1 MSKLNLIKMY
11 KNSVI
16 LIAVCF
22 TISYSGAA
30 QINMISEDLRAEI
43 DSTYTSL
50 LKRNKVT
57 GTSIAIVDNGE
68 IVYATGYGFSDL
80 ENKKKADANTI
91 YGIGSITK
99 AFTALSIMQL
109 QEQEK
114 LRVTNSIKDYLVDLK
129 IENPFNDSNQIY
141 INDILSHT
149 SGLPSDIANGFF
161 VDNPPSISWVIKE
174 LNKQRLISPR
184 RYISAYSNVGYGLLG
199 EVISRVSGLSYGDY
213 LRQNIFT
220 PLNMTCSSIGYQ
232 LSNTSKT
239 YDGNKETV
247 EPTVRDVAAGF
258 ISSNVIDL
266 SNFISMLIGDGSFK
280 SNQIISP
287 NSIVDMERD
296 QLRNVTLTQPFAYGY
311 ALMIDSIKI
320 KNHKKDSTIV
330 SIIGHGGDTY
340 AFHADLAYIPKL
352 KVGAVVLTNSVNGRS
367 MSGASKLLKIYLERS
382 KDIEVDLDYITP
394 ISYKGITPQDDEIF
408 GKYNLGQLII
418 NVKDINKI
426 KFKQGPAKAILTK
439 KTNSNNYALKVWV
452 FGFIPIKIKDQEFK
466 FTKVNNE
473 IYAKNVD
480 TKTKQEYYLGKK
492 NTVNLPYSESW
503 KSVCGKYELTGKI
516 YETTNRSYDLS
527 DLKLT
532 VSEKSGSLKVDV
544 KSKSMFSGTLHFDL
558 ISEKS
563 AVLGGIGR
571 GNGDVLRILENGN
584 LYYSGFEFLKVK

>member
-1 MSKLNLIKMY
+1 MNKISI
-11 KNSVI
+11 I
-16 LIAVCF
+16 LIAVYF
-22 TISYSGAA
+22 TTSYSGAA
-30 QINMISEDLRAEI
+30 QINMISEDLRSEI
-43 DSTYTSL
+43 DSTYTTL

-99 AFTALSIMQL
+99 TFTALSIMQL

-129 IENPFNDSNQIY
+129 IENPFNDINQIY
-141 INDILSHT
+141 ISDILCHT

-161 VDNPPSISWVIKE
+161 VDNPPTISWVIKE

-220 PLNMTCSSIGYQ
+220 PLNMTSSSIGYE
-232 LSNTSKT
+232 LNNTSKT
-239 YDGNKETV
+239 YNGNKETV

-258 ISSNVIDL
+258 ISSNVIDV
-266 SNFISMLIGDGSFK
+266 SNLISMLMADGSFK

-287 NSIVDMERD
+287 SSIEDMERD
-296 QLRNVTLTQPFAYGY
+296 QLTNVLLTQPFAYGY
-311 ALMIDSIKI
+311 GLMIDSIKI
-320 KNHKKDSTIV
+320 KNHKKKDSTIV
-330 SIIGHGGDTY
+330 SIIGHGGDTH
-340 AFHADLAYIPKL
+340 AFHADLAYIPEQ

-367 MSGASKLLKIYLERS
+367 MSEASKLLKIYLERS

-394 ISYKGITPQDDEIF
+394 ISYKGITPKDDEIF

-418 NVKDINKI
+418 DVKDINKI
-426 KFKQGPAKAILTK
+426 KFKQGPVKAILSK
-439 KTNSNNYALKVWV
+439 KTNSNNYSLKVWV

-466 FTKVNNE
+466 FTKVNDE
-473 IYAKNVD
+473 IYAKRLD
-480 TKTKQEYYLGKK
+480 TKTKYEFYLGKK
-492 NTVNLPYSESW
+492 NKVNLPYPESW
-503 KSVCGKYELTGKI
+503 KSMYGKYELTGKI
-516 YETTNRSYDLS
+516 YETTNRLYDFS

-532 VSEKSGSLKVDV
+532 ASEKSGFLKVDL
-544 KSKSMFSGTLHFDL
+544 KSKSMFSGTLHFDM
-558 ISEKS
+558 ISDKS

-584 LYYSGFEFLKVK
+584 LYYSGFEFVKIK

>member
-1 MSKLNLIKMY
+1 MNKISI
-11 KNSVI
+11 I
-16 LIAVCF
+16 LIAVYF
-22 TISYSGAA
+22 TTSYSGAA
-30 QINMISEDLRAEI
+30 QINMISEDLRSEI
-43 DSTYTSL
+43 DSTYTTL

-99 AFTALSIMQL
+99 TFTALSIMQL
-109 QEQEK
+109 QEQQK
-114 LRVTNSIKDYLVDLK
+114 LRVTNSIKDYLIDLK
-129 IENPFNDSNQIY
+129 IENPFNDINQIY
-141 INDILSHT
+141 ISDILCHT

-161 VDNPPSISWVIKE
+161 VDNPPTISWVIKE

-220 PLNMTCSSIGYQ
+220 PLNMTSSSIGYE
-232 LSNTSKT
+232 LNNTSKT

-280 SNQIISP
+280 SNQIISS
-287 NSIVDMERD
+287 NSIVDMESD
-296 QLRNVTLTQPFAYGY
+296 QLTNVSLTQPFAYGY

-320 KNHKKDSTIV
+320 KNHKKKDSTIV
-330 SIIGHGGDTY
+330 SIIGHGGDTH
-340 AFHADLAYIPKL
+340 AFHADLAYIPEQ

-367 MSGASKLLKIYLERS
+367 MSEASKLLKIYLERS

-394 ISYKGITPQDDEIF
+394 ISYKGVTPKDDEIF
-408 GKYNLGQLII
+408 GKYNLGQLIFD
-418 NVKDINKI
+418 VKDINKI
-426 KFKQGPAKAILTK
+426 KFKQGPVKAILSK
-439 KTNSNNYALKVWV
+439 KTNSNNYSLKVWV

-466 FTKVNNE
+466 FTKVNDE
-473 IYAKNVD
+473 IYAKRLD
-480 TKTKQEYYLGKK
+480 TKTKYEFYLGKK
-492 NTVNLPYSESW
+492 NKVNLPYPESW
-503 KSVCGKYELTGKI
+503 KSMYGKYELTGKI
-516 YETTNRSYDLS
+516 YETTNRLYDFS

-532 VSEKSGSLKVDV
+532 ISEKSGFLKVDL
-544 KSKSMFSGTLHFDL
+544 KSKSMFSGTLHFDM
-558 ISEKS
+558 ISDKS

-584 LYYSGFEFLKVK
+584 LYYSGFEFVKIK

>member
-1 MSKLNLIKMY
+1 MNLVKMY

-22 TISYSGAA
+22 TMSYSGAA
-30 QINMISEDLRAEI
+30 QINTISEELRAKI
-43 DSTYTSL
+43 DSTYTTL

-57 GTSIAIVDNGE
+57 GTSIAIVDKGE

-80 ENKKKADANTI
+80 ENKKKANANTI

-109 QEQEK
+109 QEQKK
-114 LRVTNSIKDYLVDLK
+114 LSVTNSIKDYLTDLK
-129 IENPFNDSNQIY
+129 IENPFNDGNQIY

-161 VDNPPSISWVIKE
+161 VDNPPTISWVIKE

-220 PLNMTCSSIGYQ
+220 PLNMTSSSIGYQ

-258 ISSNVIDL
+258 ISSNVIDV
-266 SNFISMLIGDGSFK
+266 SNFISMLMGDGSFK

-287 NSIVDMERD
+287 SSIEDMERD
-296 QLRNVTLTQPFAYGY
+296 QLTNVLLTQPFAYGY
-311 ALMIDSIKI
+311 GLMIDSIKI
-320 KNHKKDSTIV
+320 KNHKKKDSTIV
-330 SIIGHGGDTY
+330 SIIGHGGDTH
-340 AFHADLAYIPKL
+340 AFHADLAYIPEQ

-367 MSGASKLLKIYLERS
+367 MSEASKLLKIYLERS

-394 ISYKGITPQDDEIF
+394 ISYKGVKPKDDEIF
-408 GKYNLGQLII
+408 GKYNLGQLIFD
-418 NVKDINKI
+418 VKDINKI
-426 KFKQGPAKAILTK
+426 KFKQGPVKAILYK
-439 KTNSNNYALKVWV
+439 KTNSNNYSLKVWV

-466 FTKVNNE
+466 FTKVNDE
-473 IYAKNVD
+473 IYAKRLD
-480 TKTKQEYYLGKK
+480 TKTKYEFYLGKK
-492 NTVNLPYSESW
+492 NKVNLPYPESW
-503 KSVCGKYELTGKI
+503 KSMYGKYELTGKI
-516 YETTNRSYDLS
+516 YETTNRLYDFS

-532 VSEKSGSLKVDV
+532 ASEKSGFLKVDL
-544 KSKSMFSGTLHFDL
+544 KSKSMFSGTLHFDM
-558 ISEKS
+558 ISDKS

-584 LYYSGFEFLKVK
+584 LYYSGFEFVKIK

>member
-1 MSKLNLIKMY
+1 MLNWVKMN

-16 LIAVCF
+16 LLAVCF

-30 QINMISEDLRAEI
+30 QINMISDELRAKI
-43 DSTYTSL
+43 DSTYTTL
-50 LKRNKVT
+50 LKKNKVT

-109 QEQEK
+109 QEQKK
-114 LRVTNSIKDYLVDLK
+114 LSVTNSIKDYLVDLK

-161 VDNPPSISWVIKE
+161 VDNPPTISWVIKE
-174 LNKQRLISPR
+174 LNKQRLVSPR

-199 EVISRVSGLSYGDY
+199 EVISRVSGLNYGDY
-213 LRQNIFT
+213 LRKNIFT
-220 PLNMTCSSIGYQ
+220 PLNMTSSSIGYQ
-232 LSNTSKT
+232 MSNTSKT
-239 YDGNKETV
+239 YSGNKETV

-258 ISSNVIDL
+258 ISSNVIDM
-266 SNFISMLIGDGSFK
+266 SNFISMLISDGSFK

-287 NSIVDMERD
+287 NSIAEMERD
-296 QLRNVTLTQPFAYGY
+296 QLKNVLLTQPFAYGY

-320 KNHKKDSTIV
+320 KNHKKKDSTII
-330 SIIGHGGDTY
+330 SIIGHGGDTH
-340 AFHADLAYIPKL
+340 AFHADLAYIPEL
-352 KVGAVVLTNSVNGRS
+352 KVGAVILTNSVNGGS

-394 ISYKGITPQDDEIF
+394 ISYKGITPKDDEIF

-418 NVKDINKI
+418 DVKDINKI
-426 KFKQGPAKAILTK
+426 KFKQGPVKAILSK
-439 KTNSNNYALKVWV
+439 KTNSNNYSLKIWV

-473 IYAKNVD
+473 IYAKRLD
-480 TKTKQEYYLGKK
+480 TKTKYEYYLGKK
-492 NTVNLPYSESW
+492 NKVNLPYPESW
-503 KSVCGKYELTGKI
+503 KSMYGKYKLTGKI
-516 YETTNRSYDLS
+516 YETTNRSYDFS

-532 VSEKSGSLKVDV
+532 VSEKSGFLKVDL
-544 KSKSMFSGTLHFDL
+544 KSKSMFSGTLHFDM

-584 LYYSGFEFLKVK
+584 LYYSGFEFLKIK

>member
-1 MSKLNLIKMY
+1 MNLVKMY

-22 TISYSGAA
+22 TMSYSGAA
-30 QINMISEDLRAEI
+30 QINTISEELRAKI
-43 DSTYTSL
+43 DSTYTTL

-57 GTSIAIVDNGE
+57 GTSIAIVDKGE

-80 ENKKKADANTI
+80 ENKKKANANTI

-109 QEQEK
+109 QEQNK
-114 LRVTNSIKDYLVDLK
+114 LSVTNSIKDYLTDLK
-129 IENPFNDSNQIY
+129 IENPFNDGNQIY

-161 VDNPPSISWVIKE
+161 VDNPPTISWVIKE

-220 PLNMTCSSIGYQ
+220 PLNMTSSSIGYQ

-258 ISSNVIDL
+258 ISSNVIDM

-280 SNQIISP
+280 SNQIISS
-287 NSIVDMERD
+287 NSIVDMESD
-296 QLRNVTLTQPFAYGY
+296 QLTNVSLTQPFAYGY

-320 KNHKKDSTIV
+320 KNHKKKDSTIV
-330 SIIGHGGDTY
+330 SIIGHGGDTH
-340 AFHADLAYIPKL
+340 AFHADFAYIPEQ

-367 MSGASKLLKIYLERS
+367 MSEASKLLKIYLERS

-394 ISYKGITPQDDEIF
+394 ISYKGVTPKDDEIF
-408 GKYNLGQLII
+408 GKYNLGQLIMD
-418 NVKDINKI
+418 VKDINKI
-426 KFKQGPAKAILTK
+426 KFKQGPVKAILYK
-439 KTNSNNYALKVWV
+439 KTNSNNYSLKVWV

-466 FTKVNNE
+466 FTKVNDE
-473 IYAKNVD
+473 IYAKRLD
-480 TKTKQEYYLGKK
+480 TKTKYEFYLGKK
-492 NTVNLPYSESW
+492 NKVNLPYPESW
-503 KSVCGKYELTGKI
+503 KSMYGKYELTGKI
-516 YETTNRSYDLS
+516 YETTNRLYDFS

-532 VSEKSGSLKVDV
+532 ASEKSGFLKVDL
-544 KSKSMFSGTLHFDL
+544 KSKSMFSGTLHFDM
-558 ISEKS
+558 ISDKS

-584 LYYSGFEFLKVK
+584 LYYSGFEFVKIE

>member
-1 MSKLNLIKMY
+1 MNKISI
-11 KNSVI
+11 I
-16 LIAVCF
+16 LVAVYF
-22 TISYSGAA
+22 TTPYSGAA

-43 DSTYTSL
+43 DSTYTTL

-80 ENKKKADANTI
+80 ENKRKADANTI

-99 AFTALSIMQL
+99 TFTALSIMQL

-114 LRVTNSIKDYLVDLK
+114 LRVTNSIKDYLVELK
-129 IENPFNDSNQIY
+129 IENPFNDINQIY
-141 INDILSHT
+141 ISDILCHT

-161 VDNPPSISWVIKE
+161 VDNPPTISWVIKE

-220 PLNMTCSSIGYQ
+220 PLNMTSSSIGYQ

-258 ISSNVIDL
+258 ISSNVIDV

-280 SNQIISP
+280 SNPIISS
-287 NSIVDMERD
+287 NSIEDMESD
-296 QLRNVTLTQPFAYGY
+296 QLTNVLLTQPFAYGY
-311 ALMIDSIKI
+311 GLMIDSIKI
-320 KNHKKDSTIV
+320 KNHKKKDSTIV
-330 SIIGHGGDTY
+330 SIIGHGGDTH
-340 AFHADLAYIPKL
+340 AFHADLAYIPEQ

-367 MSGASKLLKIYLERS
+367 MSEASKLLKIYLERS

-394 ISYKGITPQDDEIF
+394 ISYKGITPKDDEIF

-418 NVKDINKI
+418 DVKDINKI
-426 KFKQGPAKAILTK
+426 KFKQGPVKAILSK
-439 KTNSNNYALKVWV
+439 KTNSNNYSLKVWI

-466 FTKVNNE
+466 FTKVNDE
-473 IYAKNVD
+473 IYAKRLD
-480 TKTKQEYYLGKK
+480 TKTKYEFYLGKK
-492 NTVNLPYSESW
+492 NKVNLPYPESW
-503 KSVCGKYELTGKI
+503 KSMYGKYELTGKI
-516 YETTNRSYDLS
+516 YETTNRLYDFS

-532 VSEKSGSLKVDV
+532 ASEKSGFLKVDL
-544 KSKSMFSGTLHFDL
+544 KSKSMFSGTLHFDM
-558 ISEKS
+558 ISDKS

-584 LYYSGFEFLKVK
+584 LYYSGFEFVKIK

>member
-1 MSKLNLIKMY
+1 MNKISI
-11 KNSVI
+11 I
-16 LIAVCF
+16 LIGVYL
-22 TISYSGAA
+22 TTSYSGAA
-30 QINMISEDLRAEI
+30 QINMISEDLRSEI
-43 DSTYTSL
+43 DSTYTTL

-80 ENKKKADANTI
+80 ENKRKADANTI

-99 AFTALSIMQL
+99 TFTALSIMQL

-114 LRVTNSIKDYLVDLK
+114 LRVTNSIKDYLTDLK
-129 IENPFNDSNQIY
+129 IENPFNDGNQIY

-161 VDNPPSISWVIKE
+161 VDNPPTISWVIKE

-220 PLNMTCSSIGYQ
+220 PLNMTSSSIGYQ

-258 ISSNVIDL
+258 ISSNVIDM

-280 SNQIISP
+280 SNQIISS
-287 NSIVDMERD
+287 NSIVDMESD
-296 QLRNVTLTQPFAYGY
+296 QLTNVSLTQPFAYGY

-320 KNHKKDSTIV
+320 KNHKKKDSTIV
-330 SIIGHGGDTY
+330 SIIGHGGDTH
-340 AFHADLAYIPKL
+340 AFHADFAYIPEQ

-367 MSGASKLLKIYLERS
+367 MSEASKLLKIYLERS

-394 ISYKGITPQDDEIF
+394 ISYKGITAKDDEIF
-408 GKYNLGQLII
+408 GKYNLGQLIFD
-418 NVKDINKI
+418 VKDINKI
-426 KFKQGPAKAILTK
+426 KFKQGPVKAILYK
-439 KTNSNNYALKVWV
+439 KTNSNNYSLKVWV

-466 FTKVNNE
+466 FTKVNDE
-473 IYAKNVD
+473 IYAKRLD
-480 TKTKQEYYLGKK
+480 TKTKYEFYLGKK
-492 NTVNLPYSESW
+492 NKVNLPYPESW
-503 KSVCGKYELTGKI
+503 KSMYGKYELTGKI
-516 YETTNRSYDLS
+516 YETTNRLYDFS

-532 VSEKSGSLKVDV
+532 ASEKSGFLKVDL
-544 KSKSMFSGTLHFDL
+544 KSKSMFSGTLHFDM
-558 ISEKS
+558 ISDKS

-584 LYYSGFEFLKVK
+584 LYYSGFEFVKIK

>member
-1 MSKLNLIKMY
+1 MY

-22 TISYSGAA
+22 SISYSGTA
-30 QINMISEDLRAEI
+30 QINMISEELRAKI
-43 DSTYTSL
+43 DSTYTTL
-50 LKRNKVT
+50 LKKNKVT
-57 GTSIAIVDNGE
+57 GASIAIVDKGE

-109 QEQEK
+109 QEQKK

-161 VDNPPSISWVIKE
+161 VDNPPTISWVIKE

-220 PLNMTCSSIGYQ
+220 PLNMMSSSIGYE

-239 YDGNKETV
+239 YNGNKETV

-258 ISSNVIDL
+258 ISSNVIDM
-266 SNFISMLIGDGSFK
+266 SNFISMLMADGSFK

-287 NSIVDMERD
+287 SSIEDMERD
-296 QLRNVTLTQPFAYGY
+296 QLTNVLLTQPFAYGY
-311 ALMIDSIKI
+311 GLMIDSIKI
-320 KNHKKDSTIV
+320 KNNKKKDSTIV
-330 SIIGHGGDTY
+330 SIIGHGGDTH
-340 AFHADLAYIPKL
+340 AFHADLAYIPEQ

-367 MSGASKLLKIYLERS
+367 MSEASKLLKIYLERS
-382 KDIEVDLDYITP
+382 KDIEVDLDYIIP
-394 ISYKGITPQDDEIF
+394 ISYKGITPKDDEIF

-418 NVKDINKI
+418 DVKDINKI
-426 KFKQGPAKAILTK
+426 KFKQGPVKAILSK
-439 KTNSNNYALKVWV
+439 KTNSNNYSLKVWV

-466 FTKVNNE
+466 FTKVNDE
-473 IYAKNVD
+473 IFAKRLD
-480 TKTKQEYYLGKK
+480 TKTNYEFYLGKK
-492 NTVNLPYSESW
+492 NKVNLPYPESW
-503 KSVCGKYELTGKI
+503 KSMYGKYELTGKI
-516 YETTNRSYDLS
+516 YETTNRLYDFS

-532 VSEKSGSLKVDV
+532 ASEKSGFLKVDL
-544 KSKSMFSGTLHFDL
+544 KSKSIFSGTLHFDM
-558 ISEKS
+558 ISDKS

-584 LYYSGFEFLKVK
+584 LYYSGFEFVKIK

>member
-1 MSKLNLIKMY
+1 MN

-16 LIAVCF
+16 LFAVCF
-22 TISYSGAA
+22 TISYSGVA
-30 QINMISEDLRAEI
+30 QINMISDKLRAKI

-50 LKRNKVT
+50 LKKNKVT

-80 ENKKKADANTI
+80 ENKKEADANTI

-109 QEQEK
+109 QEQKK
-114 LRVTNSIKDYLVDLK
+114 LSVTNSIKDYLVDLK

-161 VDNPPSISWVIKE
+161 VDNPPTISWVIKE

-199 EVISRVSGLSYGDY
+199 EVISRVSGLNYGDY
-213 LRQNIFT
+213 LRKNIFS
-220 PLNMTCSSIGYQ
+220 PLNMTSSSIGYEM
-232 LSNTSKT
+232 SNTSKT
-239 YDGNKETV
+239 YSGNKETV

-258 ISSNVIDL
+258 ISSNVIDM
-266 SNFISMLIGDGSFK
+266 SNFISMLISDGSFK

-287 NSIVDMERD
+287 NSIADMERD
-296 QLRNVTLTQPFAYGY
+296 QLTNVLLTQPSAYGY

-320 KNHKKDSTIV
+320 KNHKKKDSTII
-330 SIIGHGGDTY
+330 SIIGHGGDTH
-340 AFHADLAYIPKL
+340 AFHADLAYIPEL
-352 KVGAVVLTNSVNGRS
+352 KVGAVVLTNSVNGGS
-367 MSGASKLLKIYLERS
+367 MSGASKLLKIYLQRS
-382 KDIEVDLDYITP
+382 KDIELDLDYFTP
-394 ISYKGITPQDDEIF
+394 ISYKGITPKDDEIF

-418 NVKDINKI
+418 DVKDINKI
-426 KFKQGPAKAILTK
+426 KFKQGPVKGILSK
-439 KTNSNNYALKVWV
+439 KTNSNNYSLKIWV

-473 IYAKNVD
+473 IYAKRLD
-480 TKTKQEYYLGKK
+480 TKTKYEYYLGKK
-492 NTVNLPYSESW
+492 NKVNLPFPESW
-503 KSVCGKYELTGKI
+503 KSMYGKYKLTGKI
-516 YETTNRSYDLS
+516 YETTNRSYDFS

-532 VSEKSGSLKVDV
+532 VFEKSGFLKVNL
-544 KSKSMFSGTLHFDL
+544 KSKSMFSGTLHFDM

-584 LYYSGFEFLKVK
+584 LYYSGFEFLKIK

>member
-1 MSKLNLIKMY
+1 MN

-16 LIAVCF
+16 LFAVCF
-22 TISYSGAA
+22 TISYSGVA
-30 QINMISEDLRAEI
+30 QINMISDKLRAKI

-50 LKRNKVT
+50 LKKNKVT

-80 ENKKKADANTI
+80 ENKKEADANTI

-109 QEQEK
+109 QEQKK
-114 LRVTNSIKDYLVDLK
+114 LSVTNSIKDYLVDLK

-161 VDNPPSISWVIKE
+161 VDNPPTISWVIKE

-199 EVISRVSGLSYGDY
+199 EVISRVSGLNYGDY
-213 LRQNIFT
+213 LRKNIFT
-220 PLNMTCSSIGYQ
+220 PLNMTSSSIGYEM
-232 LSNTSKT
+232 SNTSKT
-239 YDGNKETV
+239 YSGNKETV

-258 ISSNVIDL
+258 ISSNVIDM
-266 SNFISMLIGDGSFK
+266 SNFISMLISDGSFK

-287 NSIVDMERD
+287 NSIADMERD
-296 QLRNVTLTQPFAYGY
+296 QLTNVLLTQPSAYGY

-320 KNHKKDSTIV
+320 KNHKKKDSTII
-330 SIIGHGGDTY
+330 SIIGHGGDTH
-340 AFHADLAYIPKL
+340 AFHADLAYIPEL
-352 KVGAVVLTNSVNGRS
+352 KVGAVVLTNSVNGGS

-394 ISYKGITPQDDEIF
+394 ISYKGITPKDDEIF

-418 NVKDINKI
+418 DVKDINKI
-426 KFKQGPAKAILTK
+426 KFKQGPVKAILSK
-439 KTNSNNYALKVWV
+439 KTNSNNYSLKIWV

-473 IYAKNVD
+473 IYAKRLD
-480 TKTKQEYYLGKK
+480 TKTKYEYYLGKK
-492 NTVNLPYSESW
+492 NKVNLPFPESW
-503 KSVCGKYELTGKI
+503 KSMYGKYKLTGKI
-516 YETTNRSYDLS
+516 YETTNRSYDFS

-532 VSEKSGSLKVDV
+532 VFEKSGFLKVNL
-544 KSKSMFSGTLHFDL
+544 KSKSMFSGTLHFDM

-584 LYYSGFEFLKVK
+584 LYYSGFEFLKIK

>member
-1 MSKLNLIKMY
+1 MNKISI
-11 KNSVI
+11 I
-16 LIAVCF
+16 LIAVYF
-22 TISYSGAA
+22 TTSYSGAA
-30 QINMISEDLRAEI
+30 QVNMISEGLRSEI
-43 DSTYTSL
+43 DSTYTTL

-80 ENKKKADANTI
+80 ENKRKADANTI

-99 AFTALSIMQL
+99 TFTALSIMQL

-129 IENPFNDSNQIY
+129 IENPFNDINQIY
-141 INDILSHT
+141 ISDILSHT

-161 VDNPPSISWVIKE
+161 VDNPPTISWVIKE

-199 EVISRVSGLSYGDY
+199 EVISRVSGKSYGDY

-220 PLNMTCSSIGYQ
+220 PLNMTSSSIGYQ

-258 ISSNVIDL
+258 ISSNVIDM

-280 SNQIISP
+280 SNQIISS
-287 NSIVDMERD
+287 NSIVDMESD
-296 QLRNVTLTQPFAYGY
+296 QLTNVSLTQPFAYGY

-320 KNHKKDSTIV
+320 KNHKKKDSTIV
-330 SIIGHGGDTY
+330 SIIGHGGDTH
-340 AFHADLAYIPKL
+340 AFHADFAYIPEQ

-367 MSGASKLLKIYLERS
+367 MSEASKLLKIYLERS

-394 ISYKGITPQDDEIF
+394 ISYKGVKPKDDEIF
-408 GKYNLGQLII
+408 GKYNLGQLIFD
-418 NVKDINKI
+418 VKDINKI
-426 KFKQGPAKAILTK
+426 KFKQGPVKAILYK
-439 KTNSNNYALKVWV
+439 KTNSNNYSLKVWI

-466 FTKVNNE
+466 FTKVNDE
-473 IYAKNVD
+473 IYAKRLD
-480 TKTKQEYYLGKK
+480 TKTKYEFYLGKK
-492 NTVNLPYSESW
+492 NKVNLPYPESW
-503 KSVCGKYELTGKI
+503 KSMYGKYELTGKI
-516 YETTNRSYDLS
+516 YETTNRLYDFS

-532 VSEKSGSLKVDV
+532 ASEKSGFLKVDL
-544 KSKSMFSGTLHFDL
+544 KSKSMFSGTLHFDM
-558 ISEKS
+558 ISDKS

-584 LYYSGFEFLKVK
+584 LYYSGFEFVKIK

>member
-1 MSKLNLIKMY
+1 MLNWVKMN

-22 TISYSGAA
+22 TIYYSGVA
-30 QINMISEDLRAEI
+30 QINMISDELRAKI
-43 DSTYTSL
+43 DSTYTTL
-50 LKRNKVT
+50 LKKNKVT

-109 QEQEK
+109 QEQKK
-114 LRVTNSIKDYLVDLK
+114 LSVTNSIKDYLVDLK

-161 VDNPPSISWVIKE
+161 VDNPPTISWVIKE

-184 RYISAYSNVGYGLLG
+184 QYISAYSNVGYGLLG
-199 EVISRVSGLSYGDY
+199 EVISRVSGLNYGDY
-213 LRQNIFT
+213 LRKNIFT
-220 PLNMTCSSIGYQ
+220 PLNMTSSSIGYQ
-232 LSNTSKT
+232 MSNTSKT
-239 YDGNKETV
+239 YSGNKETV

-258 ISSNVIDL
+258 ISSNVIDM
-266 SNFISMLIGDGSFK
+266 SNFISMLISDGSFK

-287 NSIVDMERD
+287 NSIAEMERD
-296 QLRNVTLTQPFAYGY
+296 QLKNVLLTQPFAYGY

-320 KNHKKDSTIV
+320 KNHKKKDSTII
-330 SIIGHGGDTY
+330 SIIGHGGDTH
-340 AFHADLAYIPKL
+340 AFHADLAYIPEL
-352 KVGAVVLTNSVNGRS
+352 KVGAVILTNSVNGGS

-382 KDIEVDLDYITP
+382 EDIEVDLDYIIP
-394 ISYKGITPQDDEIF
+394 ISYKGIAPKDDEIF

-418 NVKDINKI
+418 DVKDINKI
-426 KFKQGPAKAILTK
+426 KFKQGPVKAILSK
-439 KTNSNNYALKVWV
+439 KTNSNNYSLKIWV

-473 IYAKNVD
+473 IYAKRLD
-480 TKTKQEYYLGKK
+480 TKTKYEYYLGKK
-492 NTVNLPYSESW
+492 NKVNLPYPESW
-503 KSVCGKYELTGKI
+503 KSMYGKYKLTGKI
-516 YETTNRSYDLS
+516 YETTNRSYDFS

-532 VSEKSGSLKVDV
+532 VSEKSGFLKVDL
-544 KSKSMFSGTLHFDL
+544 KSKSMFSGTLHFDM

-584 LYYSGFEFLKVK
+584 LYYSGFEFLKIK

>member
-1 MSKLNLIKMY
+1 MNKISI
-11 KNSVI
+11 I
-16 LIAVCF
+16 LIAVYF
-22 TISYSGAA
+22 TTSYSGAA
-30 QINMISEDLRAEI
+30 QINMISEDLRSEI
-43 DSTYTSL
+43 DSTYTTL

-80 ENKKKADANTI
+80 ENKRKADANTI

-99 AFTALSIMQL
+99 TFTALSIMQL

-129 IENPFNDSNQIY
+129 IENPFNDINQIY
-141 INDILSHT
+141 ISDILCHT

-161 VDNPPSISWVIKE
+161 VDNPPTISWVIKE

-220 PLNMTCSSIGYQ
+220 PLNMTSSSIGYE
-232 LSNTSKT
+232 LNNTSKT
-239 YDGNKETV
+239 YNGNKETV

-258 ISSNVIDL
+258 ISSNVIDV
-266 SNFISMLIGDGSFK
+266 SNFISMLMADGSFK
-280 SNQIISP
+280 SNQIISS
-287 NSIVDMERD
+287 NSIVDMESD
-296 QLRNVTLTQPFAYGY
+296 QLTNVSLTQPFAYGY

-320 KNHKKDSTIV
+320 KNHKKKDSTIV
-330 SIIGHGGDTY
+330 SIIGHGGDTH
-340 AFHADLAYIPKL
+340 AFHADLAYIPEQ

-367 MSGASKLLKIYLERS
+367 MSEASKLLKIYLERS

-394 ISYKGITPQDDEIF
+394 ISYKGVTPKDDEIF
-408 GKYNLGQLII
+408 GKYNLGQLIFD
-418 NVKDINKI
+418 VKDINKI
-426 KFKQGPAKAILTK
+426 KFKQGPVKAILSK
-439 KTNSNNYALKVWV
+439 KTNSNNYSLKVWV

-466 FTKVNNE
+466 FTKVNDE
-473 IYAKNVD
+473 IYAKRLD
-480 TKTKQEYYLGKK
+480 TKTKYEFYLGKK
-492 NTVNLPYSESW
+492 NKVNLPYPESW
-503 KSVCGKYELTGKI
+503 KSMYGKYELTGKI
-516 YETTNRSYDLS
+516 YETTNRLYDFS

-532 VSEKSGSLKVDV
+532 ASEKSGFLKVDL
-544 KSKSMFSGTLHFDL
+544 KSKSMFSGTLHFDM
-558 ISEKS
+558 ISDKS

-584 LYYSGFEFLKVK
+584 LYYSGFEFVKIK

>member
-1 MSKLNLIKMY
+1 MNKISI
-11 KNSVI
+11 I
-16 LIAVCF
+16 LIGVYL
-22 TISYSGAA
+22 TTSYSGAA
-30 QINMISEDLRAEI
+30 QINMISEDLRSEI
-43 DSTYTSL
+43 DSTYTTL

-80 ENKKKADANTI
+80 ENKRKADANTI

-99 AFTALSIMQL
+99 TFTALSIMQL

-114 LRVTNSIKDYLVDLK
+114 LRVTNSIKDYLTDLK
-129 IENPFNDSNQIY
+129 IENPFNDGNQIY

-161 VDNPPSISWVIKE
+161 VDNPPTISWVIKE

-220 PLNMTCSSIGYQ
+220 PLNMTSSSIGYE
-232 LSNTSKT
+232 LDNTSKT
-239 YDGNKETV
+239 YNGNKETV

-258 ISSNVIDL
+258 ISSNVIDM

-280 SNQIISP
+280 SNQIISS
-287 NSIVDMERD
+287 NSIVDMESD
-296 QLRNVTLTQPFAYGY
+296 QLTNVSLTQPFAYGY

-320 KNHKKDSTIV
+320 KNHKKKDSTIV
-330 SIIGHGGDTY
+330 SIIGHGGDTH
-340 AFHADLAYIPKL
+340 AFHADFAYIPEQ

-367 MSGASKLLKIYLERS
+367 MSEASKLLKIYLERS

-394 ISYKGITPQDDEIF
+394 ISYKGITAKDDEIF
-408 GKYNLGQLII
+408 GKYNLGQLIFD
-418 NVKDINKI
+418 VKDINKI
-426 KFKQGPAKAILTK
+426 KFKQGPVKAILYK
-439 KTNSNNYALKVWV
+439 KTNSNNYSLKVWV

-466 FTKVNNE
+466 FTKVNDE
-473 IYAKNVD
+473 IYAKRLD
-480 TKTKQEYYLGKK
+480 TKTKYEFYLGKK
-492 NTVNLPYSESW
+492 NKVNLPYPESW
-503 KSVCGKYELTGKI
+503 KSMYGKYELTGKI
-516 YETTNRSYDLS
+516 YETTNRLYDFS

-532 VSEKSGSLKVDV
+532 ASEKSGFLKVDL
-544 KSKSMFSGTLHFDL
+544 KSKSMFSGTLHFDM
-558 ISEKS
+558 ISDKS

-584 LYYSGFEFLKVK
+584 LYYSGFEFVKIK

>member
-109 QEQEK
+109 QEQKK

-199 EVISRVSGLSYGDY
+199 EVISRVSGLSYSDY

-220 PLNMTCSSIGYQ
+220 PLNMTSSSIGYQ

>member
-1 MSKLNLIKMY
+1 MLNWVKMN

-16 LIAVCF
+16 LLAVCF

-30 QINMISEDLRAEI
+30 QINMISDELRAKI
-43 DSTYTSL
+43 DSTYTTL
-50 LKRNKVT
+50 LKKNKVT

-109 QEQEK
+109 QEQKK
-114 LRVTNSIKDYLVDLK
+114 LSVTNSIKDYLVDLK

-161 VDNPPSISWVIKE
+161 VDNPPTISWVIKE

-184 RYISAYSNVGYGLLG
+184 QYISAYSNVGYGLLG
-199 EVISRVSGLSYGDY
+199 EVISRVSGLNYGDY
-213 LRQNIFT
+213 LRKNIFT
-220 PLNMTCSSIGYQ
+220 PLNMTSSSIGYQ
-232 LSNTSKT
+232 MSNTSKT
-239 YDGNKETV
+239 YSGNRETV

-258 ISSNVIDL
+258 ISSNVIDM
-266 SNFISMLIGDGSFK
+266 SNFISMLISDGSFK

-287 NSIVDMERD
+287 NSIAEMERD
-296 QLRNVTLTQPFAYGY
+296 QLKNVLLTQPFAYGY

-320 KNHKKDSTIV
+320 KNHKKKDSTII
-330 SIIGHGGDTY
+330 SIIGHGGDTH
-340 AFHADLAYIPKL
+340 AFHADLAYIPEL
-352 KVGAVVLTNSVNGRS
+352 KVGAVILTNSVNGGS

-394 ISYKGITPQDDEIF
+394 ISYKGIAPKDDEIF

-418 NVKDINKI
+418 DVKDINKI
-426 KFKQGPAKAILTK
+426 KFKQGPVKAILSK
-439 KTNSNNYALKVWV
+439 KTNSNNYSLKIWV

-473 IYAKNVD
+473 IYAKRLD
-480 TKTKQEYYLGKK
+480 TKTKYEYYLGKK
-492 NTVNLPYSESW
+492 NKVNLPYPESW
-503 KSVCGKYELTGKI
+503 KSMYGKYKLTGKI
-516 YETTNRSYDLS
+516 YETTNRSYDFS

-532 VSEKSGSLKVDV
+532 VSEKSGFLKVDL
-544 KSKSMFSGTLHFDL
+544 KSKSMFSGTLHFDM

-584 LYYSGFEFLKVK
+584 LYYSGFEFLKIK

>member
-1 MSKLNLIKMY
+1 MNKISI
-11 KNSVI
+11 I
-16 LIAVCF
+16 LIAVYF
-22 TISYSGAA
+22 TTSYSGAA
-30 QINMISEDLRAEI
+30 QINMISEDLRSEI
-43 DSTYTSL
+43 DSTYTTL
-50 LKRNKVT
+50 LKKNKVT

-80 ENKKKADANTI
+80 ENKRKADANTI

-99 AFTALSIMQL
+99 TFTALSIMQL

-129 IENPFNDSNQIY
+129 IENPFNDINQIY
-141 INDILSHT
+141 ISDILCHT

-161 VDNPPSISWVIKE
+161 VDNPPTISWVIKE

-220 PLNMTCSSIGYQ
+220 PLNMTSSSIGYE
-232 LSNTSKT
+232 LDNTSKT
-239 YDGNKETV
+239 YNGNKETV

-258 ISSNVIDL
+258 ISSNVIDV
-266 SNFISMLIGDGSFK
+266 SNFISMLMADGSFK

-287 NSIVDMERD
+287 SSIEDMERD
-296 QLRNVTLTQPFAYGY
+296 QLTNVLLTQPFAYGY
-311 ALMIDSIKI
+311 GLMIDSIKI
-320 KNHKKDSTIV
+320 KNHKKKDSAIV
-330 SIIGHGGDTY
+330 SIIGHGGDTH
-340 AFHADLAYIPKL
+340 AFHADLAYIPEQ

-367 MSGASKLLKIYLERS
+367 MSEASKLLKIYLERS

-394 ISYKGITPQDDEIF
+394 ISYKGITPKDDEIF

-418 NVKDINKI
+418 DVRDLNKI
-426 KFKQGPAKAILTK
+426 KFKQGPVKAILSK
-439 KTNSNNYALKVWV
+439 KTNSNNYSLKVWV

-466 FTKVNNE
+466 FTKVNDE
-473 IYAKNVD
+473 IYAKRLD
-480 TKTKQEYYLGKK
+480 TKTKYEFYLGKK
-492 NTVNLPYSESW
+492 NKVNLPYPESW
-503 KSVCGKYELTGKI
+503 KSMYGKYELTGKI
-516 YETTNRSYDLS
+516 YETTNRLYDFS

-532 VSEKSGSLKVDV
+532 ASEKSGFLKVDL
-544 KSKSMFSGTLHFDL
+544 KSKSMFSGTLHFDM
-558 ISEKS
+558 ISDKS

-584 LYYSGFEFLKVK
+584 LYYSGFEFVKIK

>member
-1 MSKLNLIKMY
+1 MNKISI
-11 KNSVI
+11 I
-16 LIAVCF
+16 LIAVYF
-22 TISYSGAA
+22 ITSYSGAA
-30 QINMISEDLRAEI
+30 QINMISEDLRSEI
-43 DSTYTSL
+43 DSTYTTL

-80 ENKKKADANTI
+80 ENKRKADANTI

-99 AFTALSIMQL
+99 TFTALSIMQL

-129 IENPFNDSNQIY
+129 IENPFNDINQIY
-141 INDILSHT
+141 ISDILCHT

-161 VDNPPSISWVIKE
+161 VDNPPTISWVIKE

-220 PLNMTCSSIGYQ
+220 PLNMTSSSIGYE
-232 LSNTSKT
+232 LNNTSKT
-239 YDGNKETV
+239 YNGNKETV

-258 ISSNVIDL
+258 ISSNVIDM

-280 SNQIISP
+280 SNQIISS
-287 NSIVDMERD
+287 NSIVDMESD
-296 QLRNVTLTQPFAYGY
+296 QLTNVSLTQPFAYGY

-320 KNHKKDSTIV
+320 KNHKKKDSTIV
-330 SIIGHGGDTY
+330 SIIGHGGDTH
-340 AFHADLAYIPKL
+340 AFHADLAYIPEQ

-367 MSGASKLLKIYLERS
+367 MSEASKLLKIYLERS

-394 ISYKGITPQDDEIF
+394 ISYKGITPKDDEIF
-408 GKYNLGQLII
+408 GKYNLGQLIFD
-418 NVKDINKI
+418 VKDINKI
-426 KFKQGPAKAILTK
+426 KFKQGPVKAILYK
-439 KTNSNNYALKVWV
+439 KTNSNNYSLKVWV

-466 FTKVNNE
+466 FTKVNDE
-473 IYAKNVD
+473 IYAKRLD
-480 TKTKQEYYLGKK
+480 TKTKYEFYLGKK
-492 NTVNLPYSESW
+492 NKVNLPYPESW
-503 KSVCGKYELTGKI
+503 KSMYGKYELTGKI
-516 YETTNRSYDLS
+516 YETTNRLYDFS

-532 VSEKSGSLKVDV
+532 ASEKSGFLKVDL
-544 KSKSMFSGTLHFDL
+544 KSKSMFSGTLHFDM
-558 ISEKS
+558 ISDKS

-584 LYYSGFEFLKVK
+584 LYYSGFEFVKIK

>member
-1 MSKLNLIKMY
+1 MNLVKMY

-22 TISYSGAA
+22 TMSYSGAA
-30 QINMISEDLRAEI
+30 QINTISEELRAKI
-43 DSTYTSL
+43 DSTYTTL

-57 GTSIAIVDNGE
+57 GTSIAIVDKGE

-80 ENKKKADANTI
+80 ENKKKANANTI

-109 QEQEK
+109 QEQNK
-114 LRVTNSIKDYLVDLK
+114 LSVTNSIKDYLTDLK
-129 IENPFNDSNQIY
+129 IENPFDDGNQIY

-161 VDNPPSISWVIKE
+161 VDNPPTISWVIKE

-199 EVISRVSGLSYGDY
+199 EVISRVSGKSYGDY

-220 PLNMTCSSIGYQ
+220 PLNMTSSSIGYQ

-258 ISSNVIDL
+258 ISSNVIDM

-280 SNQIISP
+280 SNQIISS
-287 NSIVDMERD
+287 NSIVDMESD
-296 QLRNVTLTQPFAYGY
+296 QLTNVSLTQPFAYGY

-320 KNHKKDSTIV
+320 KNHKKKDSTIV
-330 SIIGHGGDTY
+330 SIIGHGGDTH
-340 AFHADLAYIPKL
+340 AFHADLAYIPEQ

-367 MSGASKLLKIYLERS
+367 MSEASKLLKIYLERS

-394 ISYKGITPQDDEIF
+394 ISYKGVTPKDDEIF
-408 GKYNLGQLII
+408 GKYNLGQLIFD
-418 NVKDINKI
+418 VKDINKI
-426 KFKQGPAKAILTK
+426 KFKQGPVKAILSK
-439 KTNSNNYALKVWV
+439 KTNSNNYSLKVWI

-466 FTKVNNE
+466 FTKVNDE
-473 IYAKNVD
+473 IYAKRLD
-480 TKTKQEYYLGKK
+480 TKTKYEFYLGKK
-492 NTVNLPYSESW
+492 NKVNLPYPESW
-503 KSVCGKYELTGKI
+503 KSMYGKYELTGKI
-516 YETTNRSYDLS
+516 YETTNRLYDFS

-532 VSEKSGSLKVDV
+532 ASEKSGFLKVDL
-544 KSKSMFSGTLHFDL
+544 KSKSMFSGTLHFDM
-558 ISEKS
+558 ISDKS

-584 LYYSGFEFLKVK
+584 LYYSGFEFVKIK

>member
-1 MSKLNLIKMY
+1 MNKISI
-11 KNSVI
+11 I
-16 LIAVCF
+16 LIAVYF
-22 TISYSGAA
+22 TTSYSGAA
-30 QINMISEDLRAEI
+30 QINMISEDLRSEI
-43 DSTYTSL
+43 DSTYTTL

-99 AFTALSIMQL
+99 TFTALSIMQL

-161 VDNPPSISWVIKE
+161 VDNPPTISWVIKE

-220 PLNMTCSSIGYQ
+220 PLNMTSSSIGYQ

-258 ISSNVIDL
+258 ISSNVIDV
-266 SNFISMLIGDGSFK
+266 SNFISMLMADGSFK

-287 NSIVDMERD
+287 SSIEDMERD
-296 QLRNVTLTQPFAYGY
+296 QLTNVLLTQPFAYGY
-311 ALMIDSIKI
+311 GLMIDSIKI
-320 KNHKKDSTIV
+320 KNHKKKDSTIV
-330 SIIGHGGDTY
+330 SIIGHGGDTH
-340 AFHADLAYIPKL
+340 AFHADLAYIPEQ

-367 MSGASKLLKIYLERS
+367 MSEASKLLKIYLERS

-394 ISYKGITPQDDEIF
+394 ISYKGITPKDDEIF

-418 NVKDINKI
+418 DVKDINKI
-426 KFKQGPAKAILTK
+426 KFKQGPVKAILSK
-439 KTNSNNYALKVWV
+439 KTNSNNYSLKVWI

-466 FTKVNNE
+466 FTKVNDE
-473 IYAKNVD
+473 IYAKRLD
-480 TKTKQEYYLGKK
+480 TKTKYEFYLGKK
-492 NTVNLPYSESW
+492 NKVNLPYPESW
-503 KSVCGKYELTGKI
+503 KSMYGKYELTGKI
-516 YETTNRSYDLS
+516 YETTNRLYDFS

-532 VSEKSGSLKVDV
+532 ASEKSGFLKVDL
-544 KSKSMFSGTLHFDL
+544 KSKSMFSGTLHFDM
-558 ISEKS
+558 ISDKS

-584 LYYSGFEFLKVK
+584 LYYSGFEFVKIK

>member
-109 QEQEK
+109 QEQKK

-199 EVISRVSGLSYGDY
+199 EVISRVSGLSYSDY

-232 LSNTSKT
+232 LNNTSKT

>member
-1 MSKLNLIKMY
+1 MNKISI
-11 KNSVI
+11 I
-16 LIAVCF
+16 LIAVYF
-22 TISYSGAA
+22 ITSYSGAA

-43 DSTYTSL
+43 DSTYTTL

-80 ENKKKADANTI
+80 ENKRKADANTI

-99 AFTALSIMQL
+99 TFTALSIMQL

-129 IENPFNDSNQIY
+129 IENPFNDINQIY
-141 INDILSHT
+141 ISDILCHT

-161 VDNPPSISWVIKE
+161 VDNPPTISWVIKE

-220 PLNMTCSSIGYQ
+220 PLNMTSSSIGYE
-232 LSNTSKT
+232 LNNTSKT
-239 YDGNKETV
+239 YNGNKETV

-258 ISSNVIDL
+258 ISSNVIDM

-280 SNQIISP
+280 SNQIISS
-287 NSIVDMERD
+287 NSIVDMEGD
-296 QLRNVTLTQPFAYGY
+296 QLTNVLLTQPFAYGY
-311 ALMIDSIKI
+311 GLMIDSIKI
-320 KNHKKDSTIV
+320 KNHKKKDSTIV
-330 SIIGHGGDTY
+330 SIIGHGGDTH
-340 AFHADLAYIPKL
+340 AFHADLAYIPEQ

-367 MSGASKLLKIYLERS
+367 MSEASKLLKIYLERS

-394 ISYKGITPQDDEIF
+394 ISYKGITPKDDEIF

-418 NVKDINKI
+418 DVKDINKI
-426 KFKQGPAKAILTK
+426 KFKQGPVKAILSK
-439 KTNSNNYALKVWV
+439 KTNSNNYSLKVWI

-466 FTKVNNE
+466 FTKVNDE
-473 IYAKNVD
+473 IYAKRLD
-480 TKTKQEYYLGKK
+480 TKTKYEFYLGKK
-492 NTVNLPYSESW
+492 NKVNLPYPESW
-503 KSVCGKYELTGKI
+503 KSMYGKYELTGKI
-516 YETTNRSYDLS
+516 YETTNRLYDFS

-532 VSEKSGSLKVDV
+532 ASEKSGFLKVDL
-544 KSKSMFSGTLHFDL
+544 KSKSMFSGTLHFDM
-558 ISEKS
+558 ISDKS

-584 LYYSGFEFLKVK
+584 LYYSGFEFVKIK

>member
-1 MSKLNLIKMY
+1 MLNWVKMN

-16 LIAVCF
+16 LLAVCF

-30 QINMISEDLRAEI
+30 QINMISDELRAKI
-43 DSTYTSL
+43 DSTYTTL
-50 LKRNKVT
+50 LKKNKVT

-109 QEQEK
+109 QEQKK
-114 LRVTNSIKDYLVDLK
+114 LSVTNSIKDYLVDLK

-161 VDNPPSISWVIKE
+161 VDNPPTISWVIKE

-199 EVISRVSGLSYGDY
+199 EVISRVSGLNYGDY
-213 LRQNIFT
+213 LRKNIFT
-220 PLNMTCSSIGYQ
+220 PLNMTSSSIGYQ
-232 LSNTSKT
+232 MSNTSKT
-239 YDGNKETV
+239 YSGNRETV

-258 ISSNVIDL
+258 ISSNVIDM
-266 SNFISMLIGDGSFK
+266 SNFISMLISDGSFK

-287 NSIVDMERD
+287 NSIADMEKD
-296 QLRNVTLTQPFAYGY
+296 QLKNVLLTQPFAYGY

-320 KNHKKDSTIV
+320 KNHKKKDSTII
-330 SIIGHGGDTY
+330 SIIGHGGDTH
-340 AFHADLAYIPKL
+340 AFHADLAYIPEL
-352 KVGAVVLTNSVNGRS
+352 KVGAVILTNSVNGGS

-382 KDIEVDLDYITP
+382 KDIEVDLDYIIP
-394 ISYKGITPQDDEIF
+394 ISYKGIAPKDDEIF

-418 NVKDINKI
+418 DVKDINKI
-426 KFKQGPAKAILTK
+426 KFKQGPVKAILSK
-439 KTNSNNYALKVWV
+439 KTNSNNYSLKIWV

-473 IYAKNVD
+473 IYAKRLD
-480 TKTKQEYYLGKK
+480 TKTKYEYYLGKK
-492 NTVNLPYSESW
+492 NKVNLPYPESW
-503 KSVCGKYELTGKI
+503 KSMYGKYKLTGKI
-516 YETTNRSYDLS
+516 YETTNRSYDFS

-532 VSEKSGSLKVDV
+532 VSEKSGFLKVDL
-544 KSKSMFSGTLHFDL
+544 KSKSMFSGTLHFDM

-584 LYYSGFEFLKVK
+584 LYYSGFEFLKIK

>member
-1 MSKLNLIKMY
+1 MNKISI
-11 KNSVI
+11 I
-16 LIAVCF
+16 LIAVYF
-22 TISYSGAA
+22 TTSYSGAA
-30 QINMISEDLRAEI
+30 QINMISEGLRSEI
-43 DSTYTSL
+43 DSTYTTL

-99 AFTALSIMQL
+99 TFTALSIMQL

-129 IENPFNDSNQIY
+129 IENPFNDINQIY
-141 INDILSHT
+141 ISDILCHT

-161 VDNPPSISWVIKE
+161 VDNPPTISWVIKE

-220 PLNMTCSSIGYQ
+220 PLNMTSSSIGYQ
-232 LSNTSKT
+232 LSNISKT

-258 ISSNVIDL
+258 ISSNVIDV
-266 SNFISMLIGDGSFK
+266 SNFISMLMADGSFK

-287 NSIVDMERD
+287 SSIEDMERD
-296 QLRNVTLTQPFAYGY
+296 QLTNVLLTQPFAYGY
-311 ALMIDSIKI
+311 GLMIDSIKI
-320 KNHKKDSTIV
+320 KNHKKKDSTIV
-330 SIIGHGGDTY
+330 SIIGHGGDTH
-340 AFHADLAYIPKL
+340 AFHADLAYIPEQ

-367 MSGASKLLKIYLERS
+367 MSEASKLLKIYLERS
-382 KDIEVDLDYITP
+382 KDIEVDLDYIIP
-394 ISYKGITPQDDEIF
+394 ISYKGITPKDDEIF
-408 GKYNLGQLII
+408 GKYNLGQLIFD
-418 NVKDINKI
+418 VKDINKI
-426 KFKQGPAKAILTK
+426 KFKQGPVKAILYK
-439 KTNSNNYALKVWV
+439 KTNSNNYSLKVWV

-466 FTKVNNE
+466 FTKVNDE
-473 IYAKNVD
+473 IYAKRLD
-480 TKTKQEYYLGKK
+480 TKTKYEFYLGKK
-492 NTVNLPYSESW
+492 NKVNLPYPESW
-503 KSVCGKYELTGKI
+503 KSMYGKYELTGKI
-516 YETTNRSYDLS
+516 YETTNRLYDFS

-532 VSEKSGSLKVDV
+532 ASEKSGFLKVDL
-544 KSKSMFSGTLHFDL
+544 KSKSMFSGTLHFDM
-558 ISEKS
+558 ISDKS

-584 LYYSGFEFLKVK
+584 LYYSGFEFVKIK

>member
-1 MSKLNLIKMY
+1 MNKISI
-11 KNSVI
+11 I
-16 LIAVCF
+16 LIAVYF

-30 QINMISEDLRAEI
+30 QINMISEGLRSEI
-43 DSTYTSL
+43 DSTYTTL

-80 ENKKKADANTI
+80 ENKRKADANTI

-99 AFTALSIMQL
+99 TFTALSIMQL

-129 IENPFNDSNQIY
+129 IENPFNAINQIY
-141 INDILSHT
+141 ISDILCHT

-161 VDNPPSISWVIKE
+161 VDNPPTISWVIKE

-220 PLNMTCSSIGYQ
+220 PLNMTSSSIGYE
-232 LSNTSKT
+232 LDNTSKT
-239 YDGNKETV
+239 YNGNKETV

-258 ISSNVIDL
+258 ISSNVIDV
-266 SNFISMLIGDGSFK
+266 SNFISMLMADGSFK

-287 NSIVDMERD
+287 SSIEDMERD
-296 QLRNVTLTQPFAYGY
+296 QLTNVLLTQPFAYGY
-311 ALMIDSIKI
+311 GLMIDSIKI
-320 KNHKKDSTIV
+320 KNHKKKDSTIV
-330 SIIGHGGDTY
+330 SIIGHGGDTH
-340 AFHADLAYIPKL
+340 AFHADLAYIPEQ

-367 MSGASKLLKIYLERS
+367 MSEASKLLKIYLERS

-394 ISYKGITPQDDEIF
+394 ISYKGVKPKDDEIF

-418 NVKDINKI
+418 DVKDINKI
-426 KFKQGPAKAILTK
+426 KFKQGTVKAILSK
-439 KTNSNNYALKVWV
+439 KTNSNNYSFKVWI

-466 FTKVNNE
+466 FTKVNDE
-473 IYAKNVD
+473 IYAKRLD
-480 TKTKQEYYLGKK
+480 TKTKYEFYLGKK
-492 NTVNLPYSESW
+492 NKVNLPYPESW
-503 KSVCGKYELTGKI
+503 KSMYGKYELTGKI
-516 YETTNRSYDLS
+516 YETTNRLYDFS

-532 VSEKSGSLKVDV
+532 ASEKSGFLKVDL
-544 KSKSMFSGTLHFDL
+544 KSKSMFSGTLHFDM
-558 ISEKS
+558 ISDKS

-584 LYYSGFEFLKVK
+584 LYYSGFEFVKIK

>member
-1 MSKLNLIKMY
+1 MNKISI
-11 KNSVI
+11 I
-16 LIAVCF
+16 LIAVYF
-22 TISYSGAA
+22 TTSYSGAA
-30 QINMISEDLRAEI
+30 QINMISEDLRSEI
-43 DSTYTSL
+43 DSTYTTL

-80 ENKKKADANTI
+80 ENKRKADANTI

-99 AFTALSIMQL
+99 TFTALSIMQL

-129 IENPFNDSNQIY
+129 IENPFNAINQIY
-141 INDILSHT
+141 ISDILCHT

-161 VDNPPSISWVIKE
+161 VDNPPTISWVIKE

-220 PLNMTCSSIGYQ
+220 PLNMTSSSIGYE
-232 LSNTSKT
+232 LDNTSKT
-239 YDGNKETV
+239 YNGNKETV

-258 ISSNVIDL
+258 ISSNVIDV
-266 SNFISMLIGDGSFK
+266 SNFISMLMADGSFK
-280 SNQIISP
+280 SNQIISS
-287 NSIVDMERD
+287 NSIVDMESD
-296 QLRNVTLTQPFAYGY
+296 QLTNVSLTQPFAYGY

-320 KNHKKDSTIV
+320 KNHKKKDSTIV
-330 SIIGHGGDTY
+330 SIIGHGGDTH
-340 AFHADLAYIPKL
+340 AFHADFAYIPEQ

-367 MSGASKLLKIYLERS
+367 MSEASKLLKIYLERS

-394 ISYKGITPQDDEIF
+394 ISYKGITAKDDEIF
-408 GKYNLGQLII
+408 GKYNLGQLIFD
-418 NVKDINKI
+418 VKDINKI
-426 KFKQGPAKAILTK
+426 KFKQGPVKAILYK
-439 KTNSNNYALKVWV
+439 KTNSNNYSLKVWV

-466 FTKVNNE
+466 FTKVNDE
-473 IYAKNVD
+473 IYAKRLD
-480 TKTKQEYYLGKK
+480 TKTKYEFYLGKK
-492 NTVNLPYSESW
+492 NKVNLPYPESW
-503 KSVCGKYELTGKI
+503 KSMYGKYELTGKI
-516 YETTNRSYDLS
+516 YETTNRLYDFS

-532 VSEKSGSLKVDV
+532 ASEKSGFLKVDL
-544 KSKSMFSGTLHFDL
+544 KSKSMFSGTLHFDM
-558 ISEKS
+558 ISDKS

-584 LYYSGFEFLKVK
+584 LYYSGFEFVKIK

>member
-1 MSKLNLIKMY
+1 MLNWVKMN

-16 LIAVCF
+16 LLAVCF

-30 QINMISEDLRAEI
+30 QINMISDDLRAKI
-43 DSTYTSL
+43 DSTYTTL
-50 LKRNKVT
+50 LKKNKVT

-80 ENKKKADANTI
+80 ENKKEADANTI

-109 QEQEK
+109 QEQKK
-114 LRVTNSIKDYLVDLK
+114 LSVTNSIKDYLVDLK

-161 VDNPPSISWVIKE
+161 VDNPPTISWVIKE

-199 EVISRVSGLSYGDY
+199 EVISRVSGLNYGDY
-213 LRQNIFT
+213 LRKNIFT
-220 PLNMTCSSIGYQ
+220 PLNMTSSSIGYQ
-232 LSNTSKT
+232 MSNTSKT
-239 YDGNKETV
+239 YSGNKETV

-258 ISSNVIDL
+258 ISSNVIDM
-266 SNFISMLIGDGSFK
+266 SNFISMLISDGSFK

-287 NSIVDMERD
+287 NSIADMEKD
-296 QLRNVTLTQPFAYGY
+296 QLKNVLLTQPFAYGY

-320 KNHKKDSTIV
+320 KNHKKKDSTIL
-330 SIIGHGGDTY
+330 SIIGHGGDTH
-340 AFHADLAYIPKL
+340 AFHADLAYIPEL
-352 KVGAVVLTNSVNGRS
+352 KVGAVVLTNSVNGGS

-394 ISYKGITPQDDEIF
+394 ISYKGITPKDDEIF

-418 NVKDINKI
+418 DVKDINKI
-426 KFKQGPAKAILTK
+426 KFKQGPVKAILSK
-439 KTNSNNYALKVWV
+439 KTNSNNYSLKIWV

-473 IYAKNVD
+473 IYAKRLD
-480 TKTKQEYYLGKK
+480 TKTKYEYYLGKK
-492 NTVNLPYSESW
+492 NKVNLPFPESW
-503 KSVCGKYELTGKI
+503 KSMYGKYKLTGKI
-516 YETTNRSYDLS
+516 YETTNRSYDFS

-532 VSEKSGSLKVDV
+532 VFEKSGFLKVNL
-544 KSKSMFSGTLHFDL
+544 KSKSMFSGTLHFEM

-563 AVLGGIGR
+563 AVQGGIGR

-584 LYYSGFEFLKVK
+584 LYYSGFEFLKIK

>member
-1 MSKLNLIKMY
+1 MN

-16 LIAVCF
+16 LIVVCF
-22 TISYSGAA
+22 IISYSGTA
-30 QINMISEDLRAEI
+30 QINMISDEFRAKI
-43 DSTYTSL
+43 DSTYTTL
-50 LKRNKVT
+50 LKKNKVT

-68 IVYATGYGFSDL
+68 IVYAKGYGFSDL

-109 QEQEK
+109 QEQKK
-114 LRVTNSIKDYLVDLK
+114 LSVTNSIKDYLVDLK

-161 VDNPPSISWVIKE
+161 VDNPPTISWVIKE

-199 EVISRVSGLSYGDY
+199 EVISRVSGLNYGDY
-213 LRQNIFT
+213 LRKNIFT
-220 PLNMTCSSIGYQ
+220 PLNMTSSSIGYKM
-232 LSNTSKT
+232 SNTSKT
-239 YDGNKETV
+239 YSGNKETV

-258 ISSNVIDL
+258 ISSNVIDM
-266 SNFISMLIGDGSFK
+266 SNFISMLISDGSFK

-287 NSIVDMERD
+287 NSIADMEKD
-296 QLRNVTLTQPFAYGY
+296 QLKNVLLTQPFAYGY

-320 KNHKKDSTIV
+320 KNHKKKDSTII
-330 SIIGHGGDTY
+330 SIIGHGGDTH
-340 AFHADLAYIPKL
+340 AFHADLAYIPEL
-352 KVGAVVLTNSVNGRS
+352 KVGAVILTNSVNGGS

-382 KDIEVDLDYITP
+382 KDIEVDLDYIIP
-394 ISYKGITPQDDEIF
+394 ISYKGIAPKDDEIF

-418 NVKDINKI
+418 DVKDINKI
-426 KFKQGPAKAILTK
+426 KFKQGPVKAILSK
-439 KTNSNNYALKVWV
+439 KTNSNNYSLKIWV

-473 IYAKNVD
+473 IYAKRLD
-480 TKTKQEYYLGKK
+480 TKTKYEYYLGKK
-492 NTVNLPYSESW
+492 NKVNLPYPESW
-503 KSVCGKYELTGKI
+503 KSMYGKYKLTGKI
-516 YETTNRSYDLS
+516 YETTNRSYDFS

-532 VSEKSGSLKVDV
+532 VSEKSGFLKVDL
-544 KSKSMFSGTLHFDL
+544 KSKSMFSGTLHFDM

-584 LYYSGFEFLKVK
+584 LYYSGFEFLKIK

>member
-1 MSKLNLIKMY
+1 MNKISI
-11 KNSVI
+11 I
-16 LIAVCF
+16 LIAVHF
-22 TISYSGAA
+22 TTSYSGAA
-30 QINMISEDLRAEI
+30 QINMISEDLRSEI
-43 DSTYTSL
+43 DSTYTTL

-99 AFTALSIMQL
+99 TFTALSIMQL

-129 IENPFNDSNQIY
+129 IENPFNDINQIY
-141 INDILSHT
+141 ISDILCHT

-161 VDNPPSISWVIKE
+161 VDNPPTISWVIKE

-220 PLNMTCSSIGYQ
+220 PLNMTSSSIGYE
-232 LSNTSKT
+232 LNNTSKT
-239 YDGNKETV
+239 YNGNKETV

-258 ISSNVIDL
+258 ISSNVIDM

-280 SNQIISP
+280 SNQIISS
-287 NSIVDMERD
+287 NSIVDMESD
-296 QLRNVTLTQPFAYGY
+296 QLTNVSLTQPFAYGY

-320 KNHKKDSTIV
+320 KNHKKKDSTIV
-330 SIIGHGGDTY
+330 SIIGHGGDTH
-340 AFHADLAYIPKL
+340 AFHADLAYIPEQ

-367 MSGASKLLKIYLERS
+367 MSEASKLLKIYLERS

-394 ISYKGITPQDDEIF
+394 ISYKGVTPKDDEIF
-408 GKYNLGQLII
+408 GKYNLGQLIFD
-418 NVKDINKI
+418 VKDINKI
-426 KFKQGPAKAILTK
+426 KFKQGPVKAILYK
-439 KTNSNNYALKVWV
+439 KTNSNNYSLKVWV

-466 FTKVNNE
+466 FTKVNDE
-473 IYAKNVD
+473 IYAKRLD
-480 TKTKQEYYLGKK
+480 TKTKYEFYLGKK
-492 NTVNLPYSESW
+492 NKVNLPYPESW
-503 KSVCGKYELTGKI
+503 KSMYGKYELTGKI
-516 YETTNRSYDLS
+516 YETTNRLYDFS

-532 VSEKSGSLKVDV
+532 ASEKSGFLKVDL
-544 KSKSMFSGTLHFDL
+544 KSKSMFSGTLHFDM
-558 ISEKS
+558 ISDKS

-584 LYYSGFEFLKVK
+584 LYYSGFEFVKIK

>member
-1 MSKLNLIKMY
+1 MNKISI
-11 KNSVI
+11 I
-16 LIAVCF
+16 LIAVYF
-22 TISYSGAA
+22 TTSYSGAA

-43 DSTYTSL
+43 DSTYTTL

-99 AFTALSIMQL
+99 TFTALSIMQL

-129 IENPFNDSNQIY
+129 IENPFNDINQIY
-141 INDILSHT
+141 ISDILCHT

-161 VDNPPSISWVIKE
+161 VDNPPTISWVIKE

-220 PLNMTCSSIGYQ
+220 PLNMTSSSIGYE
-232 LSNTSKT
+232 LDNTSKT
-239 YDGNKETV
+239 YNGNKETV

-258 ISSNVIDL
+258 ISSNVIDM

-280 SNQIISP
+280 SNQIISS
-287 NSIVDMERD
+287 NSIVDMESD
-296 QLRNVTLTQPFAYGY
+296 QLTNVSLTQPFAYGY

-320 KNHKKDSTIV
+320 KNHKKKDSTIV
-330 SIIGHGGDTY
+330 SIIGHGGDTH
-340 AFHADLAYIPKL
+340 AFHADLAYIPEQ

-367 MSGASKLLKIYLERS
+367 MSEASKLLKIYLERS
-382 KDIEVDLDYITP
+382 KDIEVDLDYISP
-394 ISYKGITPQDDEIF
+394 ISYKGVTPKDDEIF

-418 NVKDINKI
+418 DVKDINKI
-426 KFKQGPAKAILTK
+426 KFKQGPVKAILYK
-439 KTNSNNYALKVWV
+439 KTNSNNYSLKVWV

-466 FTKVNNE
+466 FTKVNDE
-473 IYAKNVD
+473 IYAKRLD
-480 TKTKQEYYLGKK
+480 TKTKYEFYLGKK
-492 NTVNLPYSESW
+492 NKVNLPYPESW
-503 KSVCGKYELTGKI
+503 KSMYGKYELTGKI
-516 YETTNRSYDLS
+516 YETTNRLYDFS

-532 VSEKSGSLKVDV
+532 ASEKSGFLKVDL
-544 KSKSMFSGTLHFDL
+544 KSKSMFSGTLHFDM
-558 ISEKS
+558 ISDKS

-584 LYYSGFEFLKVK
+584 LYYSGFEFVKIK

>member
-1 MSKLNLIKMY
+1 MNKISI
-11 KNSVI
+11 I
-16 LIAVCF
+16 LIAVYF
-22 TISYSGAA
+22 TTSYSGAA
-30 QINMISEDLRAEI
+30 QINMISEDLRSEI
-43 DSTYTSL
+43 DSTYTTL

-80 ENKKKADANTI
+80 ENKRKADANTI
-91 YGIGSITK
+91 YGIGSISKT
-99 AFTALSIMQL
+99 FTALSIMQL

-129 IENPFNDSNQIY
+129 IENPFNEINQIY
-141 INDILSHT
+141 INDILCHT

-161 VDNPPSISWVIKE
+161 VDNPPTISWVIKE

-220 PLNMTCSSIGYQ
+220 PLNMTSSSIGYE
-232 LSNTSKT
+232 LDNTSKT
-239 YDGNKETV
+239 YNGNKETV

-258 ISSNVIDL
+258 ISSNVIDV
-266 SNFISMLIGDGSFK
+266 SNFISMLMADGSFK

-287 NSIVDMERD
+287 SSIEDMERD
-296 QLRNVTLTQPFAYGY
+296 QLTNVLLTQPFAYGY
-311 ALMIDSIKI
+311 GLMIDSIKI
-320 KNHKKDSTIV
+320 KNHKKKDSTIV
-330 SIIGHGGDTY
+330 SIIGHGGDTH
-340 AFHADLAYIPKL
+340 AFHADLAYIPEQ

-367 MSGASKLLKIYLERS
+367 MSEASKLLKIYLERS

-394 ISYKGITPQDDEIF
+394 ISYKGITPKDDEIF

-418 NVKDINKI
+418 DVKDINKI
-426 KFKQGPAKAILTK
+426 KFKQGPVKAILSK
-439 KTNSNNYALKVWV
+439 KTNSNNYSLKVWV

-466 FTKVNNE
+466 FTKVNDE
-473 IYAKNVD
+473 IYAKRLD
-480 TKTKQEYYLGKK
+480 TKTKYEFYLGKK
-492 NTVNLPYSESW
+492 NKVNLPYPESW
-503 KSVCGKYELTGKI
+503 KSMYGKYELTGKI
-516 YETTNRSYDLS
+516 YETTNRLYDFS

-532 VSEKSGSLKVDV
+532 ASEKSGFLKVDL
-544 KSKSMFSGTLHFDL
+544 KSKSMFSGTLHFDM
-558 ISEKS
+558 ISDKS

-584 LYYSGFEFLKVK
+584 LYYSGFEFVKIK

>member
-1 MSKLNLIKMY
+1 MNLVKMY

-22 TISYSGAA
+22 TMSYSGAA
-30 QINMISEDLRAEI
+30 QINMISEKLRAKI
-43 DSTYTSL
+43 DSTYTTL

-57 GTSIAIVDNGE
+57 GTSIAIVDKGE

-80 ENKKKADANTI
+80 ENKKKANANTI

-109 QEQEK
+109 QEQKK
-114 LRVTNSIKDYLVDLK
+114 LRVTNSIKDYLIDLK
-129 IENPFNDSNQIY
+129 IENPFNDINQIY
-141 INDILSHT
+141 ISDILCHT

-161 VDNPPSISWVIKE
+161 VDNPPTISWVIKE

-220 PLNMTCSSIGYQ
+220 PLNMTSSSIGYE
-232 LSNTSKT
+232 LDNTSKT
-239 YDGNKETV
+239 YNGNKETV

-258 ISSNVIDL
+258 ISSNVIDV
-266 SNFISMLIGDGSFK
+266 SNFISMLMADGSFK

-287 NSIVDMERD
+287 SSIEDMERD
-296 QLRNVTLTQPFAYGY
+296 QLTNVLLTQPFAYGY
-311 ALMIDSIKI
+311 GLMIDSIKI
-320 KNHKKDSTIV
+320 KNHKKKDSTIV
-330 SIIGHGGDTY
+330 SIIGHGGDTH
-340 AFHADLAYIPKL
+340 AFHADLAYIPEQ
-352 KVGAVVLTNSVNGRS
+352 KVGAVVLTNSINGRS
-367 MSGASKLLKIYLERS
+367 MSEASKLLKIYLERS

-394 ISYKGITPQDDEIF
+394 ISYKGVTAKDDEIF

-418 NVKDINKI
+418 DVKDINKI
-426 KFKQGPAKAILTK
+426 KFKQGPVKAILSK
-439 KTNSNNYALKVWV
+439 KTNSNNYSLKVWV

-466 FTKVNNE
+466 FTKVNDE
-473 IYAKNVD
+473 IYAKRLD
-480 TKTKQEYYLGKK
+480 TKTKYEFYLGKK
-492 NTVNLPYSESW
+492 NKVNLPYPESW
-503 KSVCGKYELTGKI
+503 KSMYGKYELTGKI
-516 YETTNRSYDLS
+516 YETTNRLYDFS

-532 VSEKSGSLKVDV
+532 ASEKSGFLKVDL
-544 KSKSMFSGTLHFDL
+544 KSKSMFSGTLHFDM
-558 ISEKS
+558 ISDKS

-584 LYYSGFEFLKVK
+584 LYYSGFEFVKIK

>member
-1 MSKLNLIKMY
+1 MLNWVKMN

-22 TISYSGAA
+22 TIYYSGVA
-30 QINMISEDLRAEI
+30 QINMISDELRAKI
-43 DSTYTSL
+43 DSTYTTL
-50 LKRNKVT
+50 LKKNKVT

-109 QEQEK
+109 QEQKK
-114 LRVTNSIKDYLVDLK
+114 LSVTNSIKDYLVDLK

-161 VDNPPSISWVIKE
+161 VDNPPTISWVIKE

-199 EVISRVSGLSYGDY
+199 EVISRVSGLNYGDY
-213 LRQNIFT
+213 LRKNIFT
-220 PLNMTCSSIGYQ
+220 PLNMTSSSIGYQ
-232 LSNTSKT
+232 MSNTSKT
-239 YDGNKETV
+239 YSGNKETV

-258 ISSNVIDL
+258 ISSNVIDM
-266 SNFISMLIGDGSFK
+266 SNFISMLISDGSFK

-287 NSIVDMERD
+287 NSIAEMERD
-296 QLRNVTLTQPFAYGY
+296 QLKNVLLTQPFAYGY

-320 KNHKKDSTIV
+320 KNHKKKDSTII
-330 SIIGHGGDTY
+330 SIIGHGGDTH
-340 AFHADLAYIPKL
+340 AFHADLAYIPEL
-352 KVGAVVLTNSVNGRS
+352 KVGAVILTNSVNGGS

-382 KDIEVDLDYITP
+382 EDIEVDLDYIIP
-394 ISYKGITPQDDEIF
+394 ISYKGIAPKDDEIF

-418 NVKDINKI
+418 DVKDINKI
-426 KFKQGPAKAILTK
+426 KFKQGPVKAILSK
-439 KTNSNNYALKVWV
+439 KTNSNNYSLKIWV

-473 IYAKNVD
+473 IYAKRLD
-480 TKTKQEYYLGKK
+480 TKTKYEYYLGKK
-492 NTVNLPYSESW
+492 NKVNLPYPESW
-503 KSVCGKYELTGKI
+503 KSMYGKYKLTGKI
-516 YETTNRSYDLS
+516 YETTNRSYDFS

-532 VSEKSGSLKVDV
+532 VSEKSGFLKVDL
-544 KSKSMFSGTLHFDL
+544 KSKSMFSGTLHFDM

-584 LYYSGFEFLKVK
+584 LYYSGFEFLKIK

>member
-80 ENKKKADANTI
+80 ENKKKANANTI

-109 QEQEK
+109 QEQKK

-220 PLNMTCSSIGYQ
+220 PLNMTSSSIGYQ

>member
-109 QEQEK
+109 QEQKK

-220 PLNMTCSSIGYQ
+220 PLNMTSSSIGYQ

>member
-1 MSKLNLIKMY
+1 MNLVKMY

-22 TISYSGAA
+22 TMSYSGVA
-30 QINMISEDLRAEI
+30 QINTISEELRAKI
-43 DSTYTSL
+43 DSTYTTL

-57 GTSIAIVDNGE
+57 GTSIAIVDKGE

-80 ENKKKADANTI
+80 ENKKKANANTI

-109 QEQEK
+109 QEQKK
-114 LRVTNSIKDYLVDLK
+114 LSVTNSIKDYLTDLK
-129 IENPFNDSNQIY
+129 IENPFNDGNQIY

-161 VDNPPSISWVIKE
+161 VDNPPTISWVIKE

-220 PLNMTCSSIGYQ
+220 PLNMTSSSIGYQ

-258 ISSNVIDL
+258 ISSNVIDM

-280 SNQIISP
+280 SNQIISS
-287 NSIVDMERD
+287 NSIVDMESD
-296 QLRNVTLTQPFAYGY
+296 QLTNVSLTQPFAYGY

-320 KNHKKDSTIV
+320 KNHKKKDSTIV
-330 SIIGHGGDTY
+330 SIIGHGGDTH
-340 AFHADLAYIPKL
+340 AFHADLAYIPEQ

-367 MSGASKLLKIYLERS
+367 MSEASKLLKIYLERS

-394 ISYKGITPQDDEIF
+394 ISYKGVKPKDDEIF
-408 GKYNLGQLII
+408 GKYNLGQLIFD
-418 NVKDINKI
+418 VKDINKI
-426 KFKQGPAKAILTK
+426 KFKQGPVKAILYK
-439 KTNSNNYALKVWV
+439 KTNSNNYSLKVWV

-466 FTKVNNE
+466 FTKVNDE
-473 IYAKNVD
+473 IYAKRLD
-480 TKTKQEYYLGKK
+480 TKTKYEFYLGKK
-492 NTVNLPYSESW
+492 NKVNLPYPESW
-503 KSVCGKYELTGKI
+503 KSMYGKYELTGKI
-516 YETTNRSYDLS
+516 YETTNRLYDFS

-532 VSEKSGSLKVDV
+532 ASEKSGFLKVDL
-544 KSKSMFSGTLHFDL
+544 KSKSMFSGTLHFDM
-558 ISEKS
+558 ISDKS

-584 LYYSGFEFLKVK
+584 LYYSGFEFVKIK